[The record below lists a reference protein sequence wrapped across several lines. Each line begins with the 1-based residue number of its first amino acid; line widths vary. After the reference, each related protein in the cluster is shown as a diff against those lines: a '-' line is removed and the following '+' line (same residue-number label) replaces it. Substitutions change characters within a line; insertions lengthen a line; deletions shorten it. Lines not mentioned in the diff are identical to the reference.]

1 MPIGNLNNLDQLS
14 SALGDI
20 NNIAG
25 ESIRLIRN
33 YRVAADLITL
43 TSDQKSQGVEE
54 LHDLMIKLNDAVTEA
69 TTAYTSKEAITE
81 EEPTQ

>member
-1 MPIGNLNNLDQLS
+1 MPIGNLSNLDQLS

-25 ESIRLIRN
+25 ASIRLIRN